1 MRFYSCLNAF
11 VDVKFPFTLPG
22 SKYKCHYKYDY
33 YLAVAQSAL
42 FGKVGEVKD
51 AVEELKGVFG

>member
-1 MRFYSCLNAF
+1 M
-11 VDVKFPFTLPG
+11 DVKFPFTLPG

>member
-1 MRFYSCLNAF
+1 MS
-11 VDVKFPFTLPG
+11 FTLPG
-22 SKYKCHYKYDY
+22 SNYKYYYKSEY

-51 AVEELKGVFG
+51 AVEELEGKWSSIDGEGKQK